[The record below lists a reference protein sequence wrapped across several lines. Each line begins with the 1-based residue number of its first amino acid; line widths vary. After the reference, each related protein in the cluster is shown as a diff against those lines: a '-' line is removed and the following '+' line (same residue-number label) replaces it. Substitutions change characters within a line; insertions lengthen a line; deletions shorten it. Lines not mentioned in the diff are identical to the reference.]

1 MYKLKTLVVSV
12 FVAALSLS
20 SIANA
25 VEFRAGLTANAT
37 AYYGNVTE
45 TLKDSGHKEK
55 TEALAAFNYASGFA
69 EVALESVAGLTI
81 GVEYVPDAIGL
92 DSTTREIQTTLY
104 ASKGTPTGEDTQGGI
119 QNIQADVT
127 DVTTVYLALPIL
139 NTGISVKA
147 GIMQGSLE
155 TKETLATGST
165 YGDVDIDG
173 YALSAFYD
181 GALGDHM
188 FYRIEAGYVEFDDI
202 ATRGSEE
209 GVADSGSYNSIA
221 AELGGVKAAFSI
233 GAKF

>member
-69 EVALESVAGLTI
+69 EVALESVAGLTF

-92 DSTTREIQTTLY
+92 DSATREIQTTLY

-165 YGDVDIDG
+165 YKDEDLDG
-173 YALSAFYD
+173 TTLGMFYD
-181 GALGDHM
+181 GSLGDM
-188 FYRIEAGYVEFDDI
+188 AFYRVEAAYMEFEDI
-202 ATRGSEE
+202 NATGSQV
-209 GVADSGSYNSIA
+209 GGTGGSFNKIN
-221 AELGGVKAAFSI
+221 AEIGGVKAALSI